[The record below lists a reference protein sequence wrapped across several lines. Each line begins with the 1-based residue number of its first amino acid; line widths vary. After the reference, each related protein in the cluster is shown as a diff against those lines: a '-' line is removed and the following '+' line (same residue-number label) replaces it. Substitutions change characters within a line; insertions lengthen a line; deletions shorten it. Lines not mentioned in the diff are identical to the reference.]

1 MCVQYLEEK
10 EELELKSSTLQK
22 DCEMYRNRIN
32 TISVQLEEVV
42 KERDQV
48 KHTLHTP
55 SACVRTLINNTIAP
69 LPTFPGMSV
78 ICLGYV
84 STAPHFVFKNPA
96 DDVWESGTTLLG
108 LLRSFRFL
116 N

>member
-1 MCVQYLEEK
+1 MNMCVCVRVQYLEEK
-10 EELELKSSTLQK
+10 EELELKSSTLEK

-55 SACVRTLINNTIAP
+55 SVFVRAHRNTTAP
-69 LPTFPGMSV
+69 FPPTFPGMS
-78 ICLGYV
+78 I
-84 STAPHFVFKNPA
+84 T
-96 DDVWESGTTLLG
+96 
-108 LLRSFRFL
+108 R
-116 N
+116 

>member
-1 MCVQYLEEK
+1 MPMRPSVKHTQCRNPRLWPCLLSPALSIAAFVISVCVCVQYLEEK

-48 KHTLHTP
+48 KHTQHTP
-55 SACVRTLINNTIAP
+55 S
-69 LPTFPGMSV
+69 
-78 ICLGYV
+78 
-84 STAPHFVFKNPA
+84 H
-96 DDVWESGTTLLG
+96 
-108 LLRSFRFL
+108 
-116 N
+116 